1 MAAERVRECPA
12 DGAEELRLTD
22 DRADLRLCYVPLR
35 TPRILQLAAHRK
47 RDRLTGARTHASWRS
62 VHHTLTRSSCSPSRA
77 PADLLPELM
86 SGRAVAVTVDGAQQE
101 DLDRHVRLM
110 QVVAQERLDVR
121 ATASLGPSAT
131 A

>member
-12 DGAEELRLTD
+12 DGAEDLRLTDD

-62 VHHTLTRSSCSPSRA
+62 VHHTVTRSSCSPSRA

-86 SGRAVAVTVDGAQQE
+86 SGRAVAVLSRSVTTIVSE
-101 DLDRHVRLM
+101 LI
-110 QVVAQERLDVR
+110 EVR
-121 ATASLGPSAT
+121 ACVGPRPV
-131 A
+131 